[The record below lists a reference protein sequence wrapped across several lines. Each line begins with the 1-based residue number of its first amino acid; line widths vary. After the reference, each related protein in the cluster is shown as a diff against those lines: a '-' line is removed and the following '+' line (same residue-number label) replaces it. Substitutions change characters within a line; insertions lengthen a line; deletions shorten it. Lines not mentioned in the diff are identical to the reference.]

1 MNGRRTHELK
11 NRLALAVGALRCR
24 QWIHFALLPAA
35 AFERASLASPG
46 AILPRALLSISAAS
60 CALAYAYGINAVGDR
75 KGDEA
80 KKKNPLTGMTRLPLE
95 VYALVFLAAL
105 LALGLGISLGAFS
118 FSLMLISIA
127 AGTVYSAGP
136 RMKSKPLL
144 GLIFN
149 TLIFVP
155 LLGLALSPQKQPPGY
170 ATVALTFTVLLVQ
183 NQLLHERAD
192 EGEDARAQNL
202 TTARFLGERGT
213 LGLVIVSGAL
223 GVLFARALAPNAALF
238 GAAALSLAAGT
249 LVSMLVRAPAR
260 ARVCHK
266 WIALIFGTIVF
277 MVSVFL

>member
-1 MNGRRTHELK
+1 MNGRRTLELK
-11 NRLALAVGALRCR
+11 NRLALAAGALRFR
-24 QWIHFALLPAA
+24 QWAHFALIPAA
-35 AFERASLASPG
+35 ALERASLASPS
-46 AILPRALLSISAAS
+46 AILPRALLCISAAS
-60 CALAYAYGINAVGDR
+60 CALAYAYGINAISDR
-75 KGDEA
+75 EGDEA
-80 KKKNPLTGMTRLPLE
+80 KGKNPLAGMTRLPLE

-118 FSLMLISIA
+118 FTLMLISIA

-213 LGLVIVSGAL
+213 LGLLIVSGAA
-223 GVLFARALAPNAALF
+223 GVLLARALAPNAALF
-238 GAAALSLAAGT
+238 GAAALSLGAGT

-277 MVSVFL
+277 MVSAFL